1 MNRSGAA
8 VRCLLERYE
17 IAPESLL
24 VIYDEVH
31 LPLGR
36 VRLRPGG
43 SPAGHRG
50 MESIVETLGTEAV
63 ARLRLGIG
71 PVPDGLGEEGLAE
84 FVLAPFL
91 AEERPAVEE
100 VVERAAAAA
109 KVWIE
114 SGIELAMNRINVP
127 DLPPA
132 APTP

>member
-17 IAPESLL
+17 IDPANLL

-36 VRLRPGG
+36 MRLRPGG

-50 MESIVETLGTEAV
+50 MESIVESLGTEAV
-63 ARLRLGIG
+63 SRLRLGIG
-71 PVPDGLGEEGLAE
+71 PVPAGLGEEGLAE

-91 AEERPAVEE
+91 AEERPAVEA

-114 SGIELAMNRINVP
+114 SGVELAMNRANSP
-127 DLPPA
+127 DLPPEPQ
-132 APTP
+132 AP